1 MEYKIEDIS
10 PVSKKIV
17 VTVPAEEVN
26 GSLAA
31 TIAMYKVKADI
42 HGFRKGKAPGSV
54 VEQQFR
60 KQIYGEATTDLIN
73 VHINEILAEIKLS
86 PLSKIDVDAE
96 EFVRDQDFVYS
107 FSFEL
112 APAIELPDYVGVAV
126 EEEKAEASPE
136 VVAKVESRILDNMA
150 EVKIIED
157 VRHPVEGD
165 VVTVTFGVYEGD
177 TILDGIKADNF
188 EIQLGQNQALPEFEE
203 LVKELKQGENGNKDI
218 QFPDDF
224 INTRLAG
231 KKATIKAT
239 LHAIK
244 ERRVPEMNDEVAK
257 KVGYEDMEKLRA
269 ALTESY
275 LVSRKNLYKA
285 AAQKKLVD
293 SLLAQVEFPLP
304 PSLVESRLDMLLT
317 DLAETLEKRGKSLES
332 LGKSIEQLRD
342 EHRPRAVDMART
354 ELFLLAVAGKEGLAV
369 SPQEI
374 DAVLKRY
381 SDQTGQNFFELKRH
395 YEESGLVIP
404 LKDRILADK
413 AMEFIYSK
421 AQVTEVPAKEEAAA

>member
-1 MEYKIEDIS
+1 M
-10 PVSKKIV
+10 
-17 VTVPAEEVN
+17 
-26 GSLAA
+26 
-31 TIAMYKVKADI
+31 
-42 HGFRKGKAPGSV
+42 
-54 VEQQFR
+54 
-60 KQIYGEATTDLIN
+60 
-73 VHINEILAEIKLS
+73 
-86 PLSKIDVDAE
+86 DAE

-157 VRHPVEGD
+157 VRHPVDGD

-177 TILDGIKADNF
+177 AILDGIKADNF

-203 LVKELKQGENGNKDI
+203 LVKELKQGENGEKAI
-218 QFPDDF
+218 EFPADF

-293 SLLAQVEFPLP
+293 SLLAKVEFPLP

-317 DLAETLEKRGKSLES
+317 DLAETLEKRGQEP
-332 LGKSIEQLRD
+332 G
-342 EHRPRAVDMART
+342 VAR
-354 ELFLLAVAGKEGLAV
+354 
-369 SPQEI
+369 
-374 DAVLKRY
+374 
-381 SDQTGQNFFELKRH
+381 
-395 YEESGLVIP
+395 
-404 LKDRILADK
+404 
-413 AMEFIYSK
+413 
-421 AQVTEVPAKEEAAA
+421 QVH